1 VLLRLIFFIVIFYVA
16 WSIFRGYRISNR
28 SSTRK
33 RPAAAERDGED
44 MVQDP
49 QCLSYVPKSDAIQ
62 QAGKYFCSE
71 ACARLYLSR

>member
-1 VLLRLIFFIVIFYVA
+1 VLLRLILFIVIFYVA
-16 WSIFRGYRISNR
+16 WSIFRGYRISDR
-28 SSTRK
+28 RSTRK
-33 RPAAAERDGED
+33 RSAAERDGED